1 MQAKCAIG
9 IFSFDE
15 SGELANYKLFSTR
28 PEKAVEEFLS
38 AKMDMTENPEAQKI
52 LRKRMRE
59 YALDL
64 RFVQSNEELNAFL
77 SGFSL
82 LLSKK
87 KMKGLIAMDKIVI
100 QAVNA
105 VDDLNTTL
113 NVFAERLKEWYT
125 LHYPEVKLSQRELV
139 DAVIKYEKRENFPH
153 FRESTGVEL
162 GDADIHILKEYA
174 AMISGMIGR
183 HREMEKYVK
192 STVKEISPNFSSLI
206 EPLLA
211 ARFIALAG
219 SLERLARMPAST
231 IQLLGAEKALF
242 RHLKKQ
248 GKSPKYGILYMD
260 ARIQNA
266 PHDKKGKIARVI
278 AAKLML
284 AARIDFYSGR
294 TDETLRQQLEQE
306 LKAV

>member
-1 MQAKCAIG
+1 MKTAKCTIG
-9 IFSFDE
+9 VFDFDDKN
-15 SGELANYKLFSTR
+15 ELFNYKLFSR
-28 PEKAVEEFLS
+28 NPEKAVEEFLAS
-38 AKMDMTENPEAQKI
+38 KIAESEEARML

-64 RFVQSNEELNAFL
+64 RFAQSNEELNNFL
-77 SGFSL
+77 SAFAL
-82 LLSKK
+82 LMSKR
-87 KMKGLIAMDKIVI
+87 KMKGLIAIDKVIV
-100 QAVNA
+100 QAFNA
-105 VDDLNTTL
+105 MEDMAITI
-113 NVFAERLKEWYT
+113 NVFSERLKEWYT
-125 LHYPEVKLSQRELV
+125 LHYPELKISQRELAG
-139 DAVIKYEKRENFPH
+139 AVLKYGKRENFPAYKD
-153 FRESTGVEL
+153 SVGVEL
-162 GDADIHILKEYA
+162 SDEDIRIVKEYA
-174 AMISGMIGR
+174 NIISEMIDKLKNL
-183 HREMEKYVK
+183 EKYVK
-192 STVKEISPNFSSLI
+192 ETVKTVAPNFSSII

-266 PHDKKGKIARVI
+266 PQDKKGKVARVI

-294 TDETLRQQLEQE
+294 VDEKLKQQLEQE
-306 LKAV
+306 LNNI